1 MEKLDWLQINK
12 RENWVAFRSVDALAI
27 LPFLRNR
34 DFRILEMIGMKN
46 KIEQS
51 LLWENEERLW
61 VNKRHYL
68 DINSIIEDNNDY
80 CPIYYMEIELDNSD
94 FVRFSYG
101 NLFVKITNT
110 TLLKK
115 ITLQILETY
124 GYFAANIIWDHVYK
138 QDNEMPIY
146 FACGMEDRDITDEM
160 SRLTIEA
167 DRIAEEIRA
176 FEDEL

>member
-34 DFRILEMIGMKN
+34 DFRIFQMIGMKN
-46 KIEQS
+46 KKEKS
-51 LLWENEERLW
+51 LLWENEERMW
-61 VNKRHYL
+61 VRERHYI
-68 DINSIIEDNNDY
+68 DINSIIEDNDY
-80 CPIYYMEIELDNSD
+80 SPIHYMEIELDNSD
-94 FVRFSYG
+94 FIRFSYG
-101 NLFVKITNT
+101 SLFVKITNT
-110 TLLKK
+110 PLLKK

-124 GYFAANIIWDHVYK
+124 GYFAANTIWDHVNN

-176 FEDEL
+176 FED